1 LESPWPST
9 YIPNTSV
16 SINSCAPSPRQGTRA
31 QHDISKLKV
40 YHDGTIRYAGF
51 ACAGEPSTL
60 GDTLSDTRWKQAMDS
75 EIHALHKNDT
85 WHLVPPPRNV
95 NVIDSKWAYKIKK
108 KSDGTIER
116 YKARLVGKGIMQMYG
131 RDYEDTISPIV
142 NAATIR
148 LVLSVVVSNN
158 WSLWQLDVNNAF
170 LHGILEED
178 VYMRQPPG
186 FEDRL
191 HLNYLCK
198 LDKAIYGLKQAPR
211 ARYSQLGGKLQE
223 LGFTPSTTDT
233 SLFFYSHG
241 RRKVYVLIYVDGIIV
256 ACSSCEV
263 ADALVRD
270 LGKDFGLKDLAIL
283 QYFLG
288 IEVNRSNKSLI
299 LTQE

>member
-16 SINSCAPSPRQGTRA
+16 SINSCAPSPRQRTRA

-51 ACAGEPSTL
+51 ACAGEHSTL

-85 WHLVPPPRNV
+85 WRLVPPPRNV

-131 RDYEDTISPIV
+131 RDYEDTISPVV